1 MDIVDLQDYKFEK
14 NDLVEVYTRRF
25 DRIQYASVEQVLD
38 ELIQIKYYI
47 PNTEAYQQ
55 NQIQWYSKDTDKLYM
70 RNTYNS
76 QQRVRNFKLIS
87 IQVRYLELINQQFEK
102 LRRE

>member
-1 MDIVDLQDYKFEK
+1 MEIVDLQDYKFEK

-25 DRIQYASVEQVLD
+25 ERIQYASVEQVLD

-55 NQIQWYSKDTDKLYM
+55 NQTQWYSKDTDKLYM
-70 RNTYNS
+70 RNTYHS
-76 QQRVRNFKLIS
+76 QQRVRNLNLIRV
-87 IQVRYLELINQQFEK
+87 QVRYLELINQQFEK